1 MSEPVSPYPFQHLW
15 LYVLLILDILWVWND
30 NHIEVLIHIS
40 LITSAIELFFICF
53 CKHFQKRYS
62 NLLPIFKL
70 GCLIFLSCR
79 SSSYILNI
87 KSIFE
92 KWFSNF
98 FTHRVYF
105 LFTFITE
112 SFDAQMIFIL
122 RHSYL
127 SKFLLL
133 LILWL

>member
-70 GCLIFLSCR
+70 GCLIFWVVGVLHIFW
-79 SSSYILNI
+79 ILNPYL
-87 KSIFE
+87 KSDFQIFSPIE
-92 KWFSNF
+92 YIFFSLLSQSPLMHKWFSF
-98 FTHRVYF
+98 WGT
-105 LFTFITE
+105 LI
-112 SFDAQMIFIL
+112 
-122 RHSYL
+122 YL
-127 SKFLLL
+127 NFLLL